1 MKYVSVSG
9 KLLTLGIRTYVS
21 TYIQVYMD
29 GARGTKR
36 ANLLQ
41 DTGIYV
47 HMCFYF
53 FFNP

>member
-1 MKYVSVSG
+1 
-9 KLLTLGIRTYVS
+9 
-21 TYIQVYMD
+21 MD

-53 FFNP
+53 FFNSER